1 MNEREEKEALD
12 DLDFAYQC
20 RKLIR
25 CKHLGI
31 PTDNMAPEEIQAIKV
46 ESDQVKAAYLLLRS
60 KFDEALELIADLRM
74 DLVDVRQSVRWLE
87 SDQ

>member
-1 MNEREEKEALD
+1 MNEREEKEALAE
-12 DLDFAYQC
+12 LSEAYQA
-20 RKLIR
+20 RVSGAAVNYTMGSML
-25 CKHLGI
+25 
-31 PTDNMAPEEIQAIKV
+31 PELRLE
-46 ESDQVKAAYLLLRS
+46 AAYLLLRS